1 MHLLQAV
8 VNGILIGGV
17 YALISV
23 GLTLIFGIMHVV
35 NFAQAEFLML
45 GMFGA
50 FVAWSIFGI
59 DPIVSALVVGV
70 ILFCLGALIERTL
83 IEPII
88 KTPVFSQ
95 IFLTVGLGI
104 VLRNGAAVVF
114 GNDFHSVQT
123 AYQTRTIDIGS
134 LSISVPYLL
143 AFSFAAVSAVL
154 LYLFLQRTKFG
165 RAMRATAQNRDAA
178 ILLGI
183 SPRKNYMVAF
193 GLGIGLTGLAG
204 AVILPYTTVYPT
216 AGTQYIL
223 IMFTVVVL
231 GGLSS
236 IYGAMI
242 SGLIVGMIQSVS
254 TVFLPTELQN
264 LVLFIIF
271 FAALVLLRGGVL
283 NRVRLRTN

>member
-1 MHLLQAV
+1 MQAV

-83 IEPII
+83 I
-88 KTPVFSQ
+88 
-95 IFLTVGLGI
+95 VGLGI